1 MTHSLVP
8 CSGHSAPLPYF
19 PLLLSVAFFS
29 CCTRPPVLSSSP
41 MRALASSLAGS
52 DEAGGIRMIYGRTSC
67 QSPYPNPIVLPPRVP
82 PRQGRPIVVSWQ
94 LSVVPPSPKVVDP
107 DGVVTP
113 PVVSLLA
120 ATLPLTAPVASG
132 SPAPGCWLLVM
143 PEMLFVPQAGSWL
156 VYDEAK
162 GLVTATIEAPIGSV
176 GQDVY
181 LQLLVAYPDANA
193 LGMISS
199 AGLHLHVGG

>member
-1 MTHSLVP
+1 MTSPSIL
-8 CSGHSAPLPYF
+8 

-29 CCTRPPVLSSSP
+29 CSQPPVLRSSP
-41 MRALASSLAGS
+41 IRAMASAVGAGA
-52 DEAGGIRMIYGRTSC
+52 DEAGGIRFIYGRTSC
-67 QSPYPNPIVLPPRVP
+67 QSRYPNPVVLAPRVP
-82 PRQGRPIVVSWQ
+82 PRQGAPIVVSWQ
-94 LSVVPPSPKVVDP
+94 LSVVPPPPKVVDQ
-107 DGVVTP
+107 DGVVYP
-113 PVVSLLA
+113 PIVSLLA
-120 ATLPLTAPVASG
+120 STRPLTAPVASG

-143 PEMLFVPQAGSWL
+143 PDLLFVPAAGSWL

-162 GLVTATIEAPIGSV
+162 GIVTATIEAPMGSA